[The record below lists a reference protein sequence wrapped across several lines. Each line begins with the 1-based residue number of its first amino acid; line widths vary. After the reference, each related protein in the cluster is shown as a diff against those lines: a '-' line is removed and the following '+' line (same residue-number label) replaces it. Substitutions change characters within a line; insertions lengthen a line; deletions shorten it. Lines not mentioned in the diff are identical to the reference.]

1 MWGSERWGDKNADH
15 YTAHIHRRLQA
26 LLDFPNMGAVIGGR
40 KNTHWQLSGRHRIVY
55 RLYRSE
61 IRVIRF
67 LHVKQDFGRHLEGG
81 KPKRA

>member
-1 MWGSERWGDKNADH
+1 
-15 YTAHIHRRLQA
+15 
-26 LLDFPNMGAVIGGR
+26 MGAVIGGR
-40 KNTHWQLSGRHRIVY
+40 KNTHWLLSGRHRIVY
-55 RLYRSE
+55 RLYRNE

>member
-1 MWGSERWGDKNADH
+1 V
-15 YTAHIHRRLQA
+15 
-26 LLDFPNMGAVIGGR
+26 GAVIQGR
-40 KNTHWQLSGRHRIVY
+40 KDTRWLLSGRHRIVY
-55 RLYRSE
+55 RLYPNE

>member
-15 YTAHIHRRLQA
+15 YAAHLHHRLQA
-26 LLDFPNMGAVIGGR
+26 LLDFPGMGAVIRGP
-40 KNTHWQLSGRHRIVY
+40 KNTRWLLSGRHRIVY
-55 RLYRSE
+55 RVDPNE